1 LLFKEDYSLFNEI
14 PSLSSSSTMHTSD
27 DQWTA
32 LSEEITFSGKRKDC
46 CICFIDM
53 VNSTKITSQ
62 LTQQQIGKYYSI
74 FLNSTA
80 IIAKNF
86 GATIVKN
93 AGDCLIYY
101 FHTSGSSAA
110 DDDDNNNNNNKHLVF
125 KDVIECGMTIIAAHS
140 IINTKLYE
148 EKLPSLNYRIS
159 AEYGTV
165 EFAKSVSS
173 QTQDLFGHTMNLCA
187 KINPLASP
195 NGMVIGNTLYQIV
208 KSFNEY
214 NFEERGK
221 FSNTPSKNTDTDII
235 YAISSKQKNNILN
248 PFSRTPERKLLQKPS
263 YSSID
268 NLNIENSKYS
278 KTTQTKKI
286 MVVDDNEDVLFTFRL
301 ILQSEGYKVDNFI
314 NPIKALEQF
323 EKDDSYDMIITD
335 IKMPNLSGLDLY
347 NKIKS
352 KKKDAKVLFISALDV
367 AEMILSILPDLTE
380 KNLLKKPIEKEKLVN
395 TIKLLIDDGIR

>member
-1 LLFKEDYSLFNEI
+1 
-14 PSLSSSSTMHTSD
+14 MHTSD
-27 DQWTA
+27 DQWTTS
-32 LSEEITFSGKRKDC
+32 SEEITFSGKRKDC

-53 VNSTKITSQ
+53 VSSTKIISQ

-101 FHTSGSSAA
+101 FHTSGSSAN
-110 DDDDNNNNNNKHLVF
+110 DDDNTDNNNKHLAF

-140 IINTKLYE
+140 IINSKLYE

-165 EFAKSVSS
+165 EFANSVSS

-195 NGMVIGNTLYQIV
+195 NGMVIGNNLYQIV

-214 NFEERGK
+214 NFEEKGK
-221 FSNTPSKNTDTDII
+221 FSDTSAKNTDII
-235 YAISSKQKNNILN
+235 YAVSSKQKNNILN
-248 PFSRTPERKLLQKPS
+248 PFSRTSERKLLQKPS
-263 YSSID
+263 YSSTD
-268 NLNIENSKYS
+268 NLNIDNSDYS
-278 KTTQTKKI
+278 KTKTKKI
-286 MVVDDNEDVLFTFRL
+286 MVVDDNEDILFTFKM
-301 ILQSEGYKVDNFI
+301 ILHSEGYKVDNFI

-323 EKDDSYDMIITD
+323 EKDVSYDVVITD
-335 IKMPNLSGLDLY
+335 IKMPNLNGLELY

-352 KKKDAKVLFISALDV
+352 KKKDTKVLFISALDG

-380 KNLLKKPIEKEKLVN
+380 KNLLKKPIEKDKLVN
-395 TIKLLIDDGIR
+395 TIKLLIDDGISENIN

>member
-1 LLFKEDYSLFNEI
+1 MLFKEEYSLFNEI
-14 PSLSSSSTMHTSD
+14 PSLSSSSNTHASD
-27 DQWTA
+27 DQWTV

-101 FHTSGSSAA
+101 FHTSGSSANN
-110 DDDDNNNNNNKHLVF
+110 DDDNTDNNNKHLAF
-125 KDVIECGMTIIAAHS
+125 KDVIECGMTMIAAHR

-173 QTQDLFGHTMNLCA
+173 QSQDLFGHTMNLCA

-208 KSFNEY
+208 KSFNKY
-214 NFEERGK
+214 NFEEKGK
-221 FSNTPSKNTDTDII
+221 FSNTSSKNTDII
-235 YAISSKQKNNILN
+235 YAVSSKQKNNILN
-248 PFSRTPERKLLQKPS
+248 PFSRTSEIKLLQKPS

-268 NLNIENSKYS
+268 NQNINNNKYS
-278 KTTQTKKI
+278 KTKTKKI
-286 MVVDDNEDVLFTFRL
+286 MVVDDDEDILFTFKL
-301 ILQSEGYKVDNFI
+301 ILHSEGYKVDNFI
-314 NPIKALEQF
+314 NPIKALQQF
-323 EKDDSYDMIITD
+323 EKDDSYDMVITD

-352 KKKDAKVLFISALDV
+352 KKKDAKVIFISALDG
-367 AEMILSILPDLTE
+367 AEMILSILPNLTE